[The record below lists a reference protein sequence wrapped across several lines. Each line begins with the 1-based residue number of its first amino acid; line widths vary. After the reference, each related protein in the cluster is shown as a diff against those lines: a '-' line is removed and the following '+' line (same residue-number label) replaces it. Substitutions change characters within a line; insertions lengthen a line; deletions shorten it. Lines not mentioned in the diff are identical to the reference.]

1 MNYKWFCATMLYVWK
16 ADRAYIVKYTGRMHK
31 MRLFLCFI
39 SIYTGKFDT
48 VQEKRCGEEK
58 GGEYGMEEKKLI
70 EFRKIVK
77 SFDGQIVLKGV
88 NLDIYENEFVTLLG
102 PSGCGKTTLLRI
114 LGGFLDAD
122 EGSVIF
128 DGEEIS
134 KKPPYERE
142 LNTVFQKYA
151 LFPHLSVYE
160 NIAFGL
166 KIKKVSKDVIDQ
178 KVMKMLKLIGLEGYE
193 DKNTTL
199 LSGGQQQRVAI
210 ARALVNEPKVLLLD
224 EPLAALDLKLRKE
237 MQYELKRI
245 QQEVGITFIFVT
257 HDQEEALTM
266 SDKIVVMK
274 NGEIQQVGSP
284 QDIYNEPANR
294 YVANF
299 IGESNIIPAVMLE
312 DYKVRFDDITF
323 DCVDFGFKENEPV
336 DVVIRPEDIDI
347 VDVKDGKMTG
357 EVLSVLFK
365 GVHYEIMVETVPG
378 TSVTVNMRVIR
389 NQDVTS
395 EDGKEKI
402 SASDFFVDI
411 DDVEEL
417 NDKEI
422 IALSNAQAWDP
433 QSDEFISIAKVEYD
447 LSKEEG
453 AYPVVFSTGNGTSVE
468 RTIHVVDQPFV
479 KNEKANEGVMAFNFF
494 KTVDEITESQALDTD
509 LKTWAGAQGW
519 KLSDE
524 DVSIDLSVDY
534 DFEPEDVKEGVY
546 RITFSTTGREFKI
559 HTTDYV
565 EEGREVGLT
574 FFPEDI
580 HVMSREV
587 F

>member
-1 MNYKWFCATMLYVWK
+1 
-16 ADRAYIVKYTGRMHK
+16 
-31 MRLFLCFI
+31 
-39 SIYTGKFDT
+39 
-48 VQEKRCGEEK
+48 
-58 GGEYGMEEKKLI
+58 MEENKII
-70 EFRKIVK
+70 EFREIVK
-77 SFDGQIVLKGV
+77 QFGSQIVLKGI

-122 EGSVIF
+122 EGKVIF

-134 KKPPYERE
+134 SKPPYERE

-178 KVMKMLKLIGLEGYE
+178 KVMKMLRLIGLEGYE

-294 YVANF
+294 FVANF
-299 IGESNIIPAVMLE
+299 IGESNILSGTMLE
-312 DYKVRFDDITF
+312 DYKVQFDDIVF
-323 DCVDFGFKENEPV
+323 DCVDYGFKKNEKV

-347 VDVKDGKMTG
+347 VPVEDGKMTG

-389 NQDVTS
+389 NHDVTS
-395 EDGKEKI
+395 EDGTEKI
-402 SASDFFVDI
+402 SANNFYVDI
-411 DDVEEL
+411 DDVE
-417 NDKEI
+417 NMDDKEI
-422 IALSNAQAWDP
+422 IALANAQAWEVE
-433 QSDEFISIAKVEYD
+433 SDEYVSIAKVEYE
-447 LSKEEG
+447 LAEEEG
-453 AYPVVFSTGNGTSVE
+453 QYPVTFTTANGTSIE
-468 RTIHVVDQPFV
+468 CTIFVVDQPFV
-479 KNEKANEGVMAFNFF
+479 KNEKANEAVMAFNFI
-494 KTVDEITESQALDTD
+494 KTATEIQESQALDTD
-509 LKTWAGAQGW
+509 LKTWANAQGW
-519 KLSDE
+519 KLSNEDE
-524 DVSIDLSVDY
+524 SVDISVDY
-534 DFEPEDVKEGVY
+534 DFDSDEITEGVY
-546 RITFSTTGREFKI
+546 PITFSTTGREFKI
-559 HTTDYV
+559 HTTDYT
-565 EEGREVGLT
+565 EEGQEVGLT

-580 HVMSREV
+580 HVMSKV
-587 F
+587 TY

>member
-1 MNYKWFCATMLYVWK
+1 MGYDPPYV
-16 ADRAYIVKYTGRMHK
+16 
-31 MRLFLCFI
+31 L
-39 SIYTGKFDT
+39 
-48 VQEKRCGEEK
+48 K
-58 GGEYGMEEKKLI
+58 GGEVDMENKKLI
-70 EFRKIVK
+70 QFRNIVK
-77 SFDGQIVLKGV
+77 DFDGQIVLKGI

-114 LGGFLDAD
+114 LGGFLDAS

-128 DGEEIS
+128 DGTDIS
-134 KKPPYERE
+134 DLPPYKRE

-151 LFPHLSVYE
+151 LFPHMSVYQ

-166 KIKKVSKDVIDQ
+166 KIKKVSKDVIEQ

-193 DKNTTL
+193 NKNVTV

-224 EPLAALDLKLRKE
+224 EPLGALDLKLRKE

-274 NGEIQQVGSP
+274 DGEIQQVGSP
-284 QDIYNEPANR
+284 EEIYNEPENK

-299 IGESNIIPAVMLE
+299 IGESNILSGKMIE
-312 DYKVRFDDITF
+312 DYKVKFDDKEF
-323 DCVDFGFKENEPV
+323 ECVDFGFKENEPV
-336 DVVIRPEDIDI
+336 DIVIRPEDIDI
-347 VDVKDGKMTG
+347 VDFNEGKLTG

-365 GVHYEIMVETVPG
+365 GVHYEVIVETVSG
-378 TSVTVNMRVIR
+378 TTVKVKMHVIR
-389 NQDVTS
+389 NHDVTS

-402 SASDFFVDI
+402 SANDFYVDI
-411 DDVEEL
+411 EDLKEL
-417 NDKEI
+417 DDKEI
-422 IALSNAQAWDP
+422 VARADAQAWDP
-433 QSDEFISIAKVEYD
+433 QADEYISINKIEYD
-447 LSKEEG
+447 IKEEIG
-453 AYPVVFSTGNGTSVE
+453 EYPVTFSTSSGTSIQ
-468 RTIHVVDQPFV
+468 RKIFVVNQNYV
-479 KNEKANEGVMAFNFF
+479 KNEKANEAVMAFNFF
-494 KTVDEITESQALDTD
+494 KTVDEIKESVALDTD
-509 LKTWAGAQGW
+509 LKTWANAQGW
-519 KLSDE
+519 KLTDE
-524 DVSIDLSVDY
+524 NQAVDISVDY
-534 DFEPEDVKEGVY
+534 SFDIDTIKEGVY
-546 RITFSTTGREFKI
+546 EIVFSTTGREFKI

-565 EEGREVGLT
+565 EEGKEVGLT

-580 HVMSREV
+580 HVMEKMG

>member
-1 MNYKWFCATMLYVWK
+1 
-16 ADRAYIVKYTGRMHK
+16 
-31 MRLFLCFI
+31 
-39 SIYTGKFDT
+39 
-48 VQEKRCGEEK
+48 
-58 GGEYGMEEKKLI
+58 MEENKII
-70 EFRKIVK
+70 EFREIVK
-77 SFDGQIVLKGV
+77 QFGSQIVLKGI

-122 EGSVIF
+122 EGKVIF

-134 KKPPYERE
+134 NKPPYERE

-178 KVMKMLKLIGLEGYE
+178 KVMKMLRLIGLEGYE

-274 NGEIQQVGSP
+274 NGEIQQVGTP

-294 YVANF
+294 FVANF
-299 IGESNIIPAVMLE
+299 IGESNILSGTMLE
-312 DYKVRFDDITF
+312 DYKVQFDDIVF
-323 DCVDFGFKENEPV
+323 DCVDYGFKENEKV

-347 VDVKDGKMTG
+347 VPVEDGKMTG

-389 NQDVTS
+389 NHDVTS
-395 EDGKEKI
+395 EDGTEKI
-402 SASDFFVDI
+402 SANNFYIDI
-411 DDVEEL
+411 DDVADMD
-417 NDKEI
+417 DKEI
-422 IALSNAQAWDP
+422 IALANAQAWEVE
-433 QSDEFISIAKVEYD
+433 SDEYVSIAKVEYE
-447 LSKEEG
+447 LAEEEG
-453 AYPVVFSTGNGTSVE
+453 QYPVTFTTANGTSIE
-468 RTIHVVDQPFV
+468 CTIFVVDQPFV
-479 KNEKANEGVMAFNFF
+479 KNEKANEAVMAFNFI
-494 KTVDEITESQALDTD
+494 KTVVEIQESQALDTD
-509 LKTWAGAQGW
+509 LKTWANAQGW
-519 KLSDE
+519 KLSNE
-524 DVSIDLSVDY
+524 DQSVDISVDY
-534 DFEPEDVKEGVY
+534 DFDSDEITEGVY
-546 RITFSTTGREFKI
+546 PITFSTTGREFKI
-559 HTTDYV
+559 HTTDYT
-565 EEGREVGLT
+565 EEGQEVGLT

-580 HVMSREV
+580 HVMSKV
-587 F
+587 TY

>member
-1 MNYKWFCATMLYVWK
+1 MDHNA
-16 ADRAYIVKYTGRMHK
+16 ADVLMVER
-31 MRLFLCFI
+31 
-39 SIYTGKFDT
+39 
-48 VQEKRCGEEK
+48 RCE
-58 GGEYGMEEKKLI
+58 MEEKKLI
-70 EFRKIVK
+70 EFRDIVK
-77 SFDGQIVLKGV
+77 SFDGQVVLKGV

-114 LGGFLDAD
+114 LGGFLQAD
-122 EGSVIF
+122 EGKVIF

-134 KKPPYERE
+134 EKPPYERE

-166 KIKKVSKDVIDQ
+166 KIKKVSKDVIEQ

-266 SDKIVVMK
+266 SDKIVVM
-274 NGEIQQVGSP
+274 NGGEIQQIGTP
-284 QDIYNEPANR
+284 RDIYNEPSNR
-294 YVANF
+294 FVANF
-299 IGESNIIPAVMLE
+299 IGESNILPGVMVD
-312 DYKVRFDDITF
+312 DYKVKFDDIIF
-323 DCVDFGFKENEPV
+323 DCVDYGFKENEKV

-378 TSVTVNMRVIR
+378 TSVTVNMRIIR
-389 NQDVTS
+389 NHDVAS
-395 EDGKEKI
+395 DDGTEKI
-402 SASDFFVDI
+402 SANDFYVDI
-411 DDVEEL
+411 DDVKEL
-417 NDKEI
+417 DDKEI
-422 IALSNAQAWDP
+422 IALSNAQAWEVE
-433 QSDEFISIAKVEYD
+433 SDEYISVAKVEYE
-447 LSKEEG
+447 LSEEEG
-453 AYPVVFSTGNGTSVE
+453 QYPVTFTTAKGTSIE
-468 RTIHVVDQPFV
+468 RTIYVVDQPVV
-479 KNEKANEGVMAFNFF
+479 KNEKANEAVMAFNFF
-494 KTVDEITESQALDTD
+494 KTVDEIQESQTLDTD
-509 LKTWAGAQGW
+509 IKTWANAQAW

-524 DVSIDLSVDY
+524 EQSVDLSVDY
-534 DFEPEDVKEGVY
+534 DFDAEDVKEGVY
-546 RITFSTTGREFKI
+546 KVTFWTTGREFKI
-559 HTTDYV
+559 HTTDYS
-565 EEGREVGLT
+565 EEGQEVGLT

-580 HVMSREV
+580 HVMSKAV
-587 F
+587 Y

>member
-1 MNYKWFCATMLYVWK
+1 VPESEQQLNERDGAGIDVSLRTY
-16 ADRAYIVKYTGRMHK
+16 GE
-31 MRLFLCFI
+31 I
-39 SIYTGKFDT
+39 S
-48 VQEKRCGEEK
+48 EREK

-70 EFRKIVK
+70 EFRNIVK

-166 KIKKVSKDVIDQ
+166 KIKKMSKDVIDQ

-274 NGEIQQVGSP
+274 NGEIQQVGTP

-395 EDGKEKI
+395 ADGKEKI

-433 QSDEFISIAKVEYD
+433 ASDEFISIAKVEYD
-447 LSKEEG
+447 LPKEEG
-453 AYPVVFSTGNGTSVE
+453 AYPVVFSTANGTSVE

-524 DVSIDLSVDY
+524 NVGIDLSVDY
-534 DFEPEDVKEGVY
+534 DFEPEYVKEGVY

>member
-1 MNYKWFCATMLYVWK
+1 
-16 ADRAYIVKYTGRMHK
+16 
-31 MRLFLCFI
+31 
-39 SIYTGKFDT
+39 
-48 VQEKRCGEEK
+48 
-58 GGEYGMEEKKLI
+58 MEEKKLI
-70 EFRKIVK
+70 EFRNIVK
-77 SFDGQIVLKGV
+77 NFDGQIVLKGI

-114 LGGFLDAD
+114 LGGFLEAD
-122 EGSVIF
+122 EGKVIF

-134 KKPPYERE
+134 QKPPYERE

-166 KIKKVSKDVIDQ
+166 KIKKMSKDVIEQ

-193 DKNTTL
+193 NKNTTL

-274 NGEIQQVGSP
+274 NGEIQQVGTP
-284 QDIYNEPANR
+284 QEIYNEPANR

-299 IGESNIIPAVMLE
+299 IGESNILTGTMLE

-323 DCVDFGFKENEPV
+323 DCVDFGFRENEKV
-336 DVVIRPEDIDI
+336 DVIIRPEDIDI

-365 GVHYEIMVETVPG
+365 GVHYEIIVETVPG

-389 NQDVTS
+389 NHDVTS
-395 EDGKEKI
+395 EDGSEKI
-402 SASDFFVDI
+402 SANNFYV
-411 DDVEEL
+411 DVEDVKDL
-417 NDKEI
+417 DDKEI

-433 QSDEFISIAKVEYD
+433 VSDDYISIAKIEYNVQ
-447 LSKEEG
+447 EEPG
-453 AYPVVFSTGNGTSVE
+453 KYPVTFSTSSGTSIE
-468 RTIHVVDQPFV
+468 RTIFVVNQPFV
-479 KNEKANEGVMAFNFF
+479 KNEKANEAIMAFNFF

-509 LKTWAGAQGW
+509 IKTWANAQGW
-519 KLSDE
+519 KLSNE
-524 DVSIDLSVDY
+524 DQSVDISVDY
-534 DFEPEDVKEGVY
+534 DFDPENITEGVY
-546 RITFSTTGREFKI
+546 QITFSTPGREFKI
-559 HTTDYV
+559 HTTDYSEV
-565 EEGREVGLT
+565 GQEVGLT

-580 HVMSREV
+580 HVMSRMV
-587 F
+587 Y

>member
-1 MNYKWFCATMLYVWK
+1 
-16 ADRAYIVKYTGRMHK
+16 
-31 MRLFLCFI
+31 
-39 SIYTGKFDT
+39 
-48 VQEKRCGEEK
+48 
-58 GGEYGMEEKKLI
+58 MEQKKLI
-70 EFRKIVK
+70 EFRNVVK
-77 SFDGQIVLKGV
+77 TWEDGTVVLKGI

-114 LGGFLDAD
+114 LGGFLDAT

-134 KKPPYERE
+134 QKPPYERE
-142 LNTVFQKYA
+142 LNTVFQRYA

-166 KIKKVSKDVIDQ
+166 KIKKMSKDVIDQ

-193 DKNTTL
+193 NKNVTL
-199 LSGGQQQRVAI
+199 MSGGQQQRVAI

-274 NGEIQQVGSP
+274 QGEIQQVGTP
-284 QDIYNEPANR
+284 EEIYNEPANK

-299 IGESNIIPAVMLE
+299 IGESNILSGTMLE

-323 DCVDFGFKENEPV
+323 DCVDFGYKENEPV

-347 VDVKDGKMTG
+347 VEVEKGKMTG

-365 GVHYEIMVETVPG
+365 GVHYEIIVETVPG
-378 TSVTVNMRVIR
+378 TSVTVNMHVIGNR
-389 NQDVTS
+389 DVTS
-395 EDGKEKI
+395 ENGKEKI
-402 SASDFFVDI
+402 SANDFYVDI
-411 DDVEEL
+411 EEL
-417 NDKEI
+417 GDLDDKEI
-422 IALSNAQAWDP
+422 IARSDAQAWDP
-433 QSDEFISIAKVEYD
+433 ETDELMSIAKVEYD
-447 LSKEEG
+447 LKNEIG
-453 AYPVVFSTGNGTSVE
+453 QYPVTFSTSNGTTVE
-468 RTIHVVDQPFV
+468 RTIFVVNQPFV
-479 KNEKANEGVMAFNFF
+479 KNEKANEAIMAFNFF
-494 KTVDEITESQALDTD
+494 KTVDELLESQALDTD
-509 LKTWAGAQGW
+509 IKTWANAQGW

-524 DVSIDLSVDY
+524 NQSIDISVDY
-534 DFEPEDVKEGVY
+534 DFDPENIKEGVY
-546 RITFSTTGREFKI
+546 KVTFSTTGREFKI
-559 HTTDYV
+559 HTTDYSEV
-565 EEGREVGLT
+565 GQEVGLT

-580 HVMSREV
+580 HVMSKMV